1 MICTLKVQPGY
12 SGLIFA
18 GSTIK
23 LADLFL
29 SGFSTRKFAGNRMLD
44 CLQVLFKPLK
54 HKEKI

>member
-1 MICTLKVQPGY
+1 MSCALKVRPGY
-12 SGLIFA
+12 LGLIFT
-18 GSTIK
+18 GSAIK

-44 CLQVLFKPLK
+44 CLQVLFKSLK